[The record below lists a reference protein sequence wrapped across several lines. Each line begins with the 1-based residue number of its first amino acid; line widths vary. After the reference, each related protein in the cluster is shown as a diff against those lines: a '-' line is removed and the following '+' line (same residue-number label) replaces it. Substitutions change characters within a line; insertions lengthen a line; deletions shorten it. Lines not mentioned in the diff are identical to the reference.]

1 MKISDLAS
9 GQYNLTLSL
18 RNGEEI
24 KTKGKIVYSKDGQ
37 KHLVARCSPK
47 RSFAPN
53 TIVVRYKKIA
63 TAAK

>member
-9 GQYNLTLSL
+9 GQYDLTLSL
-18 RNGEEI
+18 RKGEEI
-24 KTKGKIVYSKDGQ
+24 KAKGKIVYSRDNK
-37 KHLVARCSPK
+37 KHFIARCSPK

-53 TIVVRYKKIA
+53 TIVVRYKKTA

>member
-18 RNGEEI
+18 RKGEEI

-37 KHLVARCSPK
+37 KHFIARCSPK
-47 RSFAPN
+47 RSFAPD
-53 TIVVRYKKIA
+53 TIVVRYRKIA
-63 TAAK
+63 TVSK